1 MHNKA
6 KRMAL
11 LYTYPK
17 DKEEV
22 RLSLEKRK
30 AEPVAGTV

>member
-1 MHNKA
+1 MYNKA

-11 LYTYPK
+11 LYTLIIKYPK

-22 RLSLEKRK
+22 SLSLEKRK
-30 AEPVAGTV
+30 TDYS